1 MLPVAL
7 VISFATSIVEQ
18 LGNVKIIIIKK
29 NIRIALLIKNNY
41 NIIINMLT
49 LIKSP
54 FIEYKLTILR
64 NKKTSNS
71 LFRQTMNEISYLIA
85 AEVLK
90 NLKYKKILIQ
100 SPIAKTTGLNLADSV
115 IIVPILRAG
124 LGLIEGFVK
133 FLPDVEKGHI
143 GLYRDEQTYQ
153 PVEYL
158 CKLPKVKNKKIIVLD
173 PMLATGNS
181 SSAAIELIKEKGV
194 RIKDIKFVSLLAA
207 PEGVKNL
214 SKKQKGLHIFT
225 CSLDK
230 SLNKNKYIVPGL
242 GDAGD
247 RYMGT

>member
-1 MLPVAL
+1 
-7 VISFATSIVEQ
+7 
-18 LGNVKIIIIKK
+18 
-29 NIRIALLIKNNY
+29 
-41 NIIINMLT
+41 MLT
-49 LIKSP
+49 LIKSS
-54 FIEYKLTILR
+54 FLEYKLTILR
-64 NKKTSNS
+64 NKKTTNS

-85 AEVLK
+85 GEVLQH
-90 NLKYKKILIQ
+90 LKYNKITVQTPITKTSGLIL
-100 SPIAKTTGLNLADSV
+100 SSSL

-158 CKLPKVKNKKIIVLD
+158 CKLPKIENKIILVLD

-181 SSAAIELIKEKGV
+181 SAAAINLIKDKGV
-194 RIKDIKFVSLLAA
+194 KIKDIKLVSLLAA
-207 PEGVKNL
+207 PEGIKNL
-214 SKKQKGLHIFT
+214 TKKHKNLHIFT

-230 SLNKNKYIVPGL
+230 SLNKNRFIVPGL

>member
-1 MLPVAL
+1 
-7 VISFATSIVEQ
+7 
-18 LGNVKIIIIKK
+18 
-29 NIRIALLIKNNY
+29 
-41 NIIINMLT
+41 MLT

-54 FIEYKLTILR
+54 FLEYKLTILR
-64 NKKTSNS
+64 NKRTKNF

-90 NLKYKKILIQ
+90 HIKFKKIKIQ
-100 SPIAKTTGLNLADSV
+100 TPIQNTNGSEISNPL

-124 LGLIEGFVK
+124 LGLVEGFVK
-133 FLPDVEKGHI
+133 FLPNVEKGHI

-158 CKLPKVKNKKIIVLD
+158 CKLPKVNNKIILVLD

-181 SSAAIELIKEKGV
+181 SSAAIDLIKERGV
-194 RIKDIKFVSLLAA
+194 KIKNIKLVSLLAA
-207 PEGVKNL
+207 PEGIKNIR
-214 SKKQKGLHIFT
+214 KNHKDLHIFT

-230 SLNKNKYIVPGL
+230 GLNKKKYIVPGL

>member
-1 MLPVAL
+1 
-7 VISFATSIVEQ
+7 
-18 LGNVKIIIIKK
+18 
-29 NIRIALLIKNNY
+29 
-41 NIIINMLT
+41 MLT

-54 FIEYKLTILR
+54 FLEYKLTILR
-64 NKKTSNS
+64 NKRTKNS

-90 NLKYKKILIQ
+90 HIKFKKIKIQ
-100 SPIAKTTGLNLADSV
+100 TPIQNTSGNEISNP
-115 IIVPILRAG
+115 IIIIPILRAG
-124 LGLIEGFVK
+124 LGLVEGFVK
-133 FLPDVEKGHI
+133 FLPNVEKGHI

-158 CKLPKVKNKKIIVLD
+158 CKLPKVNNKTILVLD

-181 SSAAIELIKEKGV
+181 SSAAIDLIKERGV
-194 RIKDIKFVSLLAA
+194 KVKNIKLVSLLAA
-207 PEGVKNL
+207 PEGIKNIR
-214 SKKQKGLHIFT
+214 KNHKDLHIFI

-230 SLNKNKYIVPGL
+230 GLNKKKYIVPGL

>member
-1 MLPVAL
+1 
-7 VISFATSIVEQ
+7 
-18 LGNVKIIIIKK
+18 
-29 NIRIALLIKNNY
+29 
-41 NIIINMLT
+41 MLT
-49 LIKSP
+49 LIKSS

-85 AEVLK
+85 AEVLQ
-90 NLKYKKILIQ
+90 NLNYTKISIQ
-100 SPIAKTTGLNLADSV
+100 SPVMKTTGLNLAEPI

-124 LGLIEGFVK
+124 LGLVEGFVK
-133 FLPDVEKGHI
+133 FLPEVEKGHI

-158 CKLPKVKNKKIIVLD
+158 CKLPKTKNKKIIVLD

-194 RIKDIKFVSLLAA
+194 KTKDIFLVSLLAA

-214 SKKQKGLHIFT
+214 NKKQKGLHIFT

-230 SLNKNKYIVPGL
+230 GLNKKKFIVPGL

>member
-1 MLPVAL
+1 
-7 VISFATSIVEQ
+7 
-18 LGNVKIIIIKK
+18 
-29 NIRIALLIKNNY
+29 
-41 NIIINMLT
+41 MLT

-71 LFRQTMNEISYLIA
+71 VFRQTMNEISYLIA
-85 AEVLK
+85 SDVLQH
-90 NLKYKKILIQ
+90 LKYKKISVQTPLV
-100 SPIAKTTGLNLADSV
+100 KTTGLSILTLP

-158 CKLPKVKNKKIIVLD
+158 CKLPKVKNKTVIVLD

-181 SSAAIELIKEKGV
+181 SSVAIDLIKAKGV
-194 RIKDIKFVSLLAA
+194 KIKDIKLVSLLAA
-207 PEGVKNL
+207 PEGIKNL
-214 SKKQKGLHIFT
+214 RKRQKGLHIFT

-230 SLNKNKYIVPGL
+230 RLNRNKFILPGL

>member
-1 MLPVAL
+1 
-7 VISFATSIVEQ
+7 
-18 LGNVKIIIIKK
+18 
-29 NIRIALLIKNNY
+29 
-41 NIIINMLT
+41 MLT

-54 FIEYKLTILR
+54 FLEYKLTILR
-64 NKKTSNS
+64 NKRTKNS

-90 NLKYKKILIQ
+90 QIKFKKIKIQ
-100 SPIAKTTGLNLADSV
+100 TPIQNTWGNEIYNHI

-133 FLPDVEKGHI
+133 FLPNVEKGHI

-158 CKLPKVKNKKIIVLD
+158 CKLPKVNNKTILVLD

-181 SSAAIELIKEKGV
+181 SSAAIDLIKERGV
-194 RIKDIKFVSLLAA
+194 KVKNIKLVSLLAA
-207 PEGVKNL
+207 PEGIKNL
-214 SKKQKGLHIFT
+214 RKNHKDLHIFT

-230 SLNKNKYIVPGL
+230 GLNKKKYIVPGL

>member
-1 MLPVAL
+1 
-7 VISFATSIVEQ
+7 
-18 LGNVKIIIIKK
+18 
-29 NIRIALLIKNNY
+29 
-41 NIIINMLT
+41 MLT

-54 FIEYKLTILR
+54 FLEYKLTILR
-64 NKKTSNS
+64 NKRTKNS

-90 NLKYKKILIQ
+90 HIKFKKIKIQTPIQNTRGNEISNPLI
-100 SPIAKTTGLNLADSV
+100 
-115 IIVPILRAG
+115 IIPILRAG
-124 LGLIEGFVK
+124 LGLVEGFVK
-133 FLPDVEKGHI
+133 FLPNVEKGHI

-158 CKLPKVKNKKIIVLD
+158 CKLPKVNNKTILVLD

-181 SSAAIELIKEKGV
+181 SSVAIDLIKERGV
-194 RIKDIKFVSLLAA
+194 KVKNIKLVSLLAA
-207 PEGVKNL
+207 PEGIKNIR
-214 SKKQKGLHIFT
+214 KNHKDLHIFT

-230 SLNKNKYIVPGL
+230 GLNKKKYIVPGL

>member
-1 MLPVAL
+1 
-7 VISFATSIVEQ
+7 
-18 LGNVKIIIIKK
+18 
-29 NIRIALLIKNNY
+29 
-41 NIIINMLT
+41 MLT

-64 NKKTSNS
+64 NKRTSNS

-85 AEVLK
+85 GEVLQH
-90 NLKYKKILIQ
+90 LKYKKITVQ
-100 SPIAKTTGLNLADSV
+100 TPITKATGLRLEDEL

-133 FLPDVEKGHI
+133 FLPHVEKGHI
-143 GLYRDEQTYQ
+143 GLYRNEQTYL

-158 CKLPKVKNKKIIVLD
+158 CKLPKVKNKKILILD

-181 SSAAIELIKEKGV
+181 SSAAIDLIKDKGV
-194 RIKDIKFVSLLAA
+194 KIKNIKLVSVLAS
-207 PEGVKNL
+207 PEGIKNL
-214 SKKQKGLHIFT
+214 NKDQKGLHVFT

-230 SLNKNKYIVPGL
+230 RLNKKKYIVPGL

>member
-1 MLPVAL
+1 
-7 VISFATSIVEQ
+7 
-18 LGNVKIIIIKK
+18 
-29 NIRIALLIKNNY
+29 
-41 NIIINMLT
+41 MLT

-54 FIEYKLTILR
+54 FLEYKLTILR
-64 NKKTSNS
+64 NKRTKNS

-90 NLKYKKILIQ
+90 HIKFKKIKIQTPIKNTSGNEISNPLI
-100 SPIAKTTGLNLADSV
+100 
-115 IIVPILRAG
+115 IIPILRAG
-124 LGLIEGFVK
+124 LGLVEGFVK
-133 FLPDVEKGHI
+133 FLPNVEKGHI

-158 CKLPKVKNKKIIVLD
+158 CKLPKVSNKTILVLD

-181 SSAAIELIKEKGV
+181 SSAAIDLIKERGV
-194 RIKDIKFVSLLAA
+194 KVKNIKLVSLLAA
-207 PEGVKNL
+207 PEGIKNIR
-214 SKKQKGLHIFT
+214 KNHKDLHIFT

-230 SLNKNKYIVPGL
+230 GLNKKKYIVPGL

>member
-1 MLPVAL
+1 
-7 VISFATSIVEQ
+7 
-18 LGNVKIIIIKK
+18 
-29 NIRIALLIKNNY
+29 
-41 NIIINMLT
+41 MLT
-49 LIKSP
+49 LIKSS
-54 FIEYKLTILR
+54 FIEFKLTVLR

-85 AEVLK
+85 ADVLQH
-90 NLKYKKILIQ
+90 LKYKKINIQTPLI
-100 SPIAKTTGLNLADSV
+100 KTTGLLIDTPP

-124 LGLIEGFVK
+124 LGLVEGFVK

-158 CKLPKVKNKKIIVLD
+158 CKLPKIKNKIIFVLD

-181 SSAAIELIKEKGV
+181 SSAAIDLIKDKGAKMSN
-194 RIKDIKFVSLLAA
+194 IKLVSLLAT

-230 SLNKNKYIVPGL
+230 SLNKNKFIVPGL

>member
-1 MLPVAL
+1 
-7 VISFATSIVEQ
+7 
-18 LGNVKIIIIKK
+18 
-29 NIRIALLIKNNY
+29 
-41 NIIINMLT
+41 MLT
-49 LIKSP
+49 LIKSS

-85 AEVLK
+85 AEVLQH
-90 NLKYKKILIQ
+90 LKYRKKSIQ
-100 SPIAKTTGLNLADSV
+100 SPVMKTTGLNLAEPV

-124 LGLIEGFVK
+124 LGLVEGFVK
-133 FLPDVEKGHI
+133 FLPEVEKGHI

-158 CKLPKVKNKKIIVLD
+158 CKLPKTKDKKIIVLD

-181 SSAAIELIKEKGV
+181 SSAAIELIKGKGV
-194 RIKDIKFVSLLAA
+194 KTKDIFLVSLLAA

-214 SKKQKGLHIFT
+214 NKKQKGLHIFT

-230 SLNKNKYIVPGL
+230 GLNKKKFIVPGL

>member
-1 MLPVAL
+1 
-7 VISFATSIVEQ
+7 
-18 LGNVKIIIIKK
+18 
-29 NIRIALLIKNNY
+29 
-41 NIIINMLT
+41 MLT

-54 FIEYKLTILR
+54 FLEYKLTILR
-64 NKKTSNS
+64 NKRTKNS

-90 NLKYKKILIQ
+90 NIKFKKTKIQ
-100 SPIAKTTGLNLADSV
+100 TPIQNTSGSEISNPL

-124 LGLIEGFVK
+124 LGLVEGFVK
-133 FLPDVEKGHI
+133 FLPNVEKGHI

-158 CKLPKVKNKKIIVLD
+158 CKLPKVYNKTILVLD

-181 SSAAIELIKEKGV
+181 SSAAIDLIKERGV
-194 RIKDIKFVSLLAA
+194 KVKNIKLVSLLAA
-207 PEGVKNL
+207 PEGIKNL
-214 SKKQKGLHIFT
+214 RKNHKDLHIYT
-225 CSLDK
+225 CSLEK
-230 SLNKNKYIVPGL
+230 GLNKKKYIVPGL